1 MSFFYAKSRTCSFI
15 VFKKDEKNSY
25 VVEFILNGFGAWFT
39 LNERKEEVIEK
50 VIYKLY
56 SLDINTDK
64 SQHQKLIE
72 EIEAGSLQEEKLN
85 LYVNECLGLNFNF
98 HRMEKILNYIEDHNF
113 KSQRD
118 KCEIMVNIM

>member
-1 MSFFYAKSRTCSFI
+1 M
-15 VFKKDEKNSY
+15 
-25 VVEFILNGFGAWFT
+25 EFILNGFGAWLT

-98 HRMEKILNYIEDHNF
+98 YRMEKY
-113 KSQRD
+113 
-118 KCEIMVNIM
+118 